1 MLRLDSTI
9 QSQQATLKND
19 LVLISKLKDELQ
31 NSVDKLKAANEQIE
45 QLQRELEDNTKATE
59 KI

>member
-1 MLRLDSTI
+1 MIRLDSTI